1 MDRKQIEA
9 AMIQQAKLIMAG
21 AALVR
26 AYVKADQ
33 TDTDIDWEEVDAAYR
48 LAVDGLGPELCARI
62 EADVQDGA
70 YLAEPGNNWEDEDP
84 SEDGV
89 AS

>member
-1 MDRKQIEA
+1 MDRKAIEA
-9 AMIQQAKLIMAG
+9 AMVQQAKLIMAG

-26 AYVKADQ
+26 AYMKADQ
-33 TDTDIDWEEVDAAYR
+33 TDTDIEWDEVDAAYR

-70 YLAEPGNNWEDEDP
+70 YLGEPGNNWDEDGDP
-84 SEDGV
+84 SEGE